1 MLHELQKDFAAV
13 ALVNDAAALVPK
25 VRASRGTRERRLGVY
40 HNNTVISLTDVLKS
54 AFPVVERIVGER
66 FFQSAALAFI
76 ETYPPRRPTL
86 FQYGGE
92 LPRFLGK
99 FSPAK
104 ALPYLPDV
112 ARLEWARTESY
123 FAADAESLNPDRLAE
138 IPPDR
143 LGGIAFKVHPSVRLI
158 ESPFPVFEVWAVN
171 QPEHESVPEIN
182 FGLGEKGLVLRRGQT
197 VVQRPM
203 TAGAI
208 GWLEAVIKGV
218 LLGPAVETAMAIDE
232 TFDLQDTLRLLLAD
246 GTFTDL
252 RI

>member
-13 ALVNDAAALVPK
+13 ALVNDTAALVPK

-40 HNNTVISLTDVLKS
+40 RNNTVISLTDVLKS
-54 AFPVVERIVGER
+54 AFPVVERVVGER

-76 ETYPPRRPTL
+76 ETHPPRRPTL
-86 FQYGGE
+86 FRYGGE
-92 LPRFLGK
+92 LPRFLGE
-99 FSPAK
+99 FPPAK

-112 ARLEWARTESY
+112 AHLEWARIESY

-138 IPPDR
+138 IPPER

-158 ESPFPVFEVWAVN
+158 ESPFPVFEVWAAN

-182 FGLGEKGLVLRRGQT
+182 FGLGEKGLVLRHGQT

-203 TAGAI
+203 TASAF
-208 GWLEAVIKGV
+208 GWLEAVTKGV
-218 LLGPAVETAMAIDE
+218 LLGPAVESAMANDE

-246 GTFTDL
+246 GAFTDL